1 MSASSKRR
9 RGAPRESRV
18 GRLSITAVA
27 LLFIIYVLVVVAARP
42 NVSGDRLRLD
52 AFVSLAELDRIRSA
66 EILDQDAYIVGSY
79 ERRDGSIAKYNLPF
93 VRASATRVRL
103 VDLVLANQIPSRVNQ
118 QLVKGLVGPTTI
130 LLPTLILIVVFVY
143 FIQSF
148 RGGTGLFS
156 DGRSGRRVEPEDAVV
171 RFADVAGQD
180 AAITELREIADCLA
194 DPERYAALGGQVPRG
209 VLLFGPPG
217 CGKTLLAQR
226 WPARRA
232 QRSTRCPARSSSR
245 CIRGSVPPACAASS
259 RRRGSTL
266 RRSSSSTR
274 STPSARAGPDLVRAL
289 PRRRS
294 KSQALNQLLAEID
307 GFSSTESVMVVAATN
322 RPDVLDPALLRPGRF
337 DRAVGLSLPDEADR
351 RSILAVHGRS
361 KALGADVD
369 LDAVAHK
376 AVGMSGADLAGLMNE
391 AALLTARE
399 HQPAISQATLF
410 AALERIREAPE
421 RQRRLSMRDRRM
433 GQALLDQDR
442 VTFADIAGLDAAV
455 KELAEI
461 REYLADP
468 ARFERLG
475 ARIPAGYLLAGPPGT
490 GKTLLARAVAGEANA
505 GFVSVAAT
513 EFVEV
518 FVGEGAAR
526 VRDLFAEVRGLAPAI
541 LFIDEIDAIGGLRS
555 GAVNDSSER
564 AQTLNQLLIELD
576 GFGRREG
583 VVVLAATNRPE
594 LLDPALTRP
603 GRLDRL
609 IDIDL
614 PDQASRAAILA
625 LHAKGKRL
633 APEVDLLSLARLS
646 RGMSGADLSGL
657 LNEAALLAARRG
669 ADAVTPDDVD
679 EGFDRVLSGIG
690 GSRELSE
697 EDRLRGA
704 YHEAGHGLVARALPG
719 GRLLHKISIIP
730 RGSRLGVSWLPD
742 SEDNLVKPKAMLIE
756 RMATLLG
763 GLVCEQIIFGE
774 HSSGA
779 VNDLERVGVIAREMV
794 VDLGMSEAVG
804 TIGYGE
810 DGSLRT
816 PWSERTAQLID
827 EEVRRFVGE
836 AQGLARRVI
845 EDARPAL
852 GVIVEALLECETLT
866 VEEIDELVGPPPLRR
881 TASVRR

>member
-1 MSASSKRR
+1 MSAPSKRR
-9 RGAPRESRV
+9 RAPGESRLGALCV
-18 GRLSITAVA
+18 TAIVVLFAMYA
-27 LLFIIYVLVVVAARP
+27 LVLVAARP
-42 NVSGDRLRLD
+42 NVDGDRLRLD
-52 AFVSLAELDRIRSA
+52 AFVSLAEVDRIRSA
-66 EILDQDAYIVGSY
+66 EILDQDSYLVGKY
-79 ERRDGSIAKYNLPF
+79 ERRDGTIAQYNVPF
-93 VRASATRVRL
+93 LRQSATRDRL
-103 VDLVLANQIPSRVNQ
+103 VALVLENRIPSRVNQ
-118 QLVKGLVGPTTI
+118 QLLKGLVEPVTF
-130 LLPTLILIVVFVY
+130 LLPALILIVVFVY
-143 FIQSF
+143 FILAF
-148 RGGTGLFS
+148 RRGTGLFGS
-156 DGRSGRRVEPEDAVV
+156 GSSGRRVEPEDAVV

-180 AAITELREIADCLA
+180 AAIAELREIADFLA

-217 CGKTLLAQR
+217 CGKTLLARALAGEAGAAFYTVSGSEFVEMYVGVGAARVRDLFAQAR
-226 WPARRA
+226 LDAPAIIFIDEIDAVGARRA
-232 QRSTRCPARSSSR
+232 GTGPVASQSEE
-245 CIRGSVPPACAASS
+245 RG
-259 RRRGSTL
+259 
-266 RRSSSSTR
+266 
-274 STPSARAGPDLVRAL
+274 
-289 PRRRS
+289 
-294 KSQALNQLLAEID
+294 QALNQLLAEID

-337 DRAVGLSLPDEADR
+337 DRAVGLSLPDEANR
-351 RSILAVHGRS
+351 RSILAIHGRS
-361 KALGADVD
+361 KALGRDVD

-376 AVGMSGADLAGLMNE
+376 AVGMSGADLAGVMNE

-399 HQPAISQATLF
+399 RQAAISQATLL

-433 GQALLDQDR
+433 GQTMLDSDR
-442 VTFADIAGLDAAV
+442 VTFADIAGLDGAV

-541 LFIDEIDAIGGLRS
+541 LFIDEIDAIGGRRS

-594 LLDPALTRP
+594 LLDAALTRP

-614 PDQASRAAILA
+614 PDQTSRAAILA

-633 APEVDLLSLARLS
+633 APDVDILSLARLS

-669 ADAVTPDDVD
+669 ADAVTPDDLD

-697 EDRLRGA
+697 EDRLRVA

-730 RGSRLGVSWLPD
+730 RGSRLGVSWLPE

-779 VNDLERVGVIAREMV
+779 VNDLERVGMTARHMV
-794 VDLGMSEAVG
+794 VGLGMSEAVG
-804 TIGYGE
+804 TIGYADQAGMPA
-810 DGSLRT
+810 T
-816 PWSERTAQLID
+816 WSDSTGRLID
-827 EEVRRFVGE
+827 EEVRRFVAE
-836 AQGLARRVI
+836 AQGLARQVL
-845 EDARPAL
+845 EAGRPAL
-852 GVIVEALLECETLT
+852 GVVVEALLERETLT
-866 VEEIDELVGPPPLRR
+866 VEEIDELVGPPPLRPA
-881 TASVRR
+881 ASARR

>member
-1 MSASSKRR
+1 MSSPTKRGKR
-9 RGAPRESRV
+9 APESRL
-18 GRLSITAVA
+18 GALAVA
-27 LLFIIYVLVVVAARP
+27 AIVLLLAVYALVLVAARP
-42 NVSGDRLRLD
+42 NVDGDRLRLD
-52 AFVSLAELDRIRSA
+52 AFVSLAEVDRIRSA
-66 EILDQDAYIVGSY
+66 EILDQDAYVVGRY

-93 VRASATRVRL
+93 LRQVSSRDRL
-103 VDLVLANQIPSRVNQ
+103 VGLVLENRIPSRVNQ
-118 QLVKGLVGPTTI
+118 QLLKSLVEPVTV
-130 LLPTLILIVVFVY
+130 LLPALILIVVFVY
-143 FIQSF
+143 FILSF
-148 RGGTGLFS
+148 RRGTGLFS
-156 DGRSGRRVEPEDAVV
+156 TGGSGRRIEPEDAVV

-180 AAITELREIADCLA
+180 AAIAELREIADCLA
-194 DPERYAALGGQVPRG
+194 DPERYAELGGQVPRG

-217 CGKTLLAQR
+217 CGKTLLAR
-226 WPARRA
+226 ALAGEAGAAFYSVSGSEFVEMYVGVGAARVRELFATARLDAPAIIFIDEIDAVGARR
-232 QRSTRCPARSSSR
+232 T
-245 CIRGSVPPACAASS
+245 GSGAA
-259 RRRGSTL
+259 
-266 RRSSSSTR
+266 
-274 STPSARAGPDLVRAL
+274 AANAEEQ
-289 PRRRS
+289 
-294 KSQALNQLLAEID
+294 SQALNQLLAEID

-337 DRAVGLSLPDEADR
+337 DRAVGLSLPDEANR
-351 RSILAVHGRS
+351 RSILAIHARS
-361 KALGADVD
+361 KALGGDVD

-376 AVGMSGADLAGLMNE
+376 AVGMSGADLAGVMNE
-391 AALLTARE
+391 AALLSARAR
-399 HQPAISQATLF
+399 HAVISQATLLT
-410 AALERIREAPE
+410 ALERLREAPE
-421 RQRRLSMRDRRM
+421 RRRRLSMRDRRI
-433 GQALLDQDR
+433 GQTLLDQDR
-442 VTFADIAGLDAAV
+442 VTFADIAGVDAAV
-455 KELAEI
+455 AELAEI

-475 ARIPAGYLLAGPPGT
+475 ARIPAGYLLTGPPGT

-518 FVGEGAAR
+518 LLGEGAAR

-541 LFIDEIDAIGGLRS
+541 LFIDEIDAIGGRR
-555 GAVNDSSER
+555 GASLNDSSES

-576 GFGRREG
+576 GFGPREG

-594 LLDPALTRP
+594 LLDPALTRQ

-614 PDQASRAAILA
+614 PDQASREAILA
-625 LHAKGKRL
+625 LHGKNMRL
-633 APEVDLLSLARLS
+633 AEDVDLRNIARLS

-669 ADAVTPDDVD
+669 ADAVTRDDLD

-697 EDRLRGA
+697 EDRLRVA
-704 YHEAGHGLVARALPG
+704 YHEAGHGMVARALPG

-742 SEDNLVKPKAMLIE
+742 SEDNLVKPKAMLVE

-763 GLVCEQIIFGE
+763 GLVCEQVIFGE

-779 VNDLERVGVIAREMV
+779 VNDLERVGAIARHMV

-810 DGSLRT
+810 DGSPRT
-816 PWSERTAQLID
+816 PWSEHTARLID
-827 EEVRRFVGE
+827 EEIRRFVGE
-836 AQGLARRVI
+836 ARELAREVLV
-845 EDARPAL
+845 AGRPAL
-852 GVIVEALLECETLT
+852 GVVVEALLERETLG
-866 VEEIDELVGPPPLRR
+866 VEEIDELVGPPPARS
-881 TASVRR
+881 TASARP